1 MLKEGFLSV
10 FLLICSNIF
19 MTLAWYGH
27 LQLHKSTR
35 WSNLPL
41 YGVILMSWV
50 IALAE
55 YALQV
60 PANRI
65 GSENYGGPFNL
76 FELKVIQEVVSLL
89 VFTVFA
95 VWIFKSEELRWN
107 YVVGF
112 VFMILSV
119 FFIFKKW

>member
-1 MLKEGFLSV
+1 MPAGLASIT
-10 FLLICSNIF
+10 LLVLSNIF

-27 LQLHKSTR
+27 LQLHKSER
-35 WSNLPL
+35 FSHMPL
-41 YGVILMSWV
+41 YLVILTSWF

-60 PANRI
+60 PANRL

-76 FELKVIQEVVSLL
+76 FELKVIQEVISLV

-95 VWIFKSEELRWN
+95 VWVFKTDALKWN
-107 YVVGF
+107 YLVGF
-112 VFMILSV
+112 GFLVLAV
-119 FFIFKKW
+119 VFIFKKW

>member
-1 MLKEGFLSV
+1 MFREGFLSI

-27 LQLHKSTR
+27 LQLHKSQR

-41 YGVILMSWV
+41 YGVILMSWL

-107 YVVGF
+107 YIVGF
-112 VFMILSV
+112 VFLILSV

>member
-1 MLKEGFLSV
+1 MGAV
-10 FLLICSNIF
+10 LLLVCSNIF

-27 LQLHKSTR
+27 LELHKSAKY
-35 WSNLPL
+35 SSLPL
-41 YGVILMSWV
+41 YAVIFFSWFV
-50 IALAE
+50 ALAE

-76 FELKVIQEVVSLL
+76 FELKVIQEVISLV
-89 VFTVFA
+89 VFTFFA
-95 VWIFKSEELRWN
+95 VYVFKSDTLKWN

-112 VFMILSV
+112 FFLVLAVIL
-119 FFIFKKW
+119 IFKK